1 MKTTVTKSA
10 FRDAFRDYDRYDQF
24 GYEALG
30 LLFDYFEELE
40 AETGEETKLD
50 VIAICCEYAVDTLE
64 EIAAKYSIDVDDMD
78 IEEGNAKVVEYLQD
92 HTSVVGECSDGRIVY
107 CSAF

>member
-10 FRDAFRDYDRYDQF
+10 FIDAFRTMGRFDQF
-24 GYEALG
+24 GYEALE

-40 AETGEETKLD
+40 ADTGEEMELD
-50 VIAICCEYAVDTLE
+50 VIAICCDYSVDTVAD
-64 EIAAKYSIDVDDMD
+64 IASNYDVEPDDVMD
-78 IEEGNAKVVEYLQD
+78 YLQD
-92 HTSVVGECSDGRIVY
+92 NSTVVGECSDGRIVY